1 MNIPRIQLSI
11 HKKIVFLAAAM
22 VAPFLLLAVVLL
34 ASLVNYSRIY
44 DKIVGNLTVAN
55 DYNLNFKEEMDESLY
70 KLVVGYVNFD
80 NISEDETL
88 KDPYLL
94 IGDLRDGF
102 TTLRDITTDTESAM
116 WLETLLRNIDTLEKR
131 VDDIMESIDLGGRYD
146 ENIRELDNSIY
157 ILTELIQDDI
167 QYYIYYQTR
176 SMEAVTADLHN
187 RINAFIMVCGA
198 LAAVLV
204 LATLAAAFRITS
216 GILRPVHILYDAT
229 RQVAGGDLGARAKVQ
244 SHDEIETLAGGF
256 NDMAEKMQRLIE
268 KIKDDEQKMRR
279 ADLRLLQEQI
289 NPHFLYNTLD
299 TIVWLIEGNKEDEAV
314 EMVVTLSNFFR
325 LVLSRG
331 REFISL
337 REEKQHIS
345 SYLEIQQVRYRD
357 IMEYEIEIDP
367 SLYDFQILKLTLQ
380 PLVENAL
387 YHGIKYKRAKGHIW
401 IFGEK
406 RGELLFLTVEDD
418 GAGMEEEELLRLRGE
433 IERPCSE
440 TEQGFGLANVNERI
454 HMYFGPEYGMTIES
468 AKGKGTKV
476 QIRIPAIRADEERK
490 EKGRQA

>member
-94 IGDLRDGF
+94 IKDLRDGF

-146 ENIRELDNSIY
+146 ENIQELDNSIY

-229 RQVAGGDLGARAKVQ
+229 RQVAGGDLGARAKVH

-268 KIKDDEQKMRR
+268 KIKDDE
-279 ADLRLLQEQI
+279 
-289 NPHFLYNTLD
+289 
-299 TIVWLIEGNKEDEAV
+299 
-314 EMVVTLSNFFR
+314 
-325 LVLSRG
+325 
-331 REFISL
+331 
-337 REEKQHIS
+337 
-345 SYLEIQQVRYRD
+345 
-357 IMEYEIEIDP
+357 
-367 SLYDFQILKLTLQ
+367 
-380 PLVENAL
+380 
-387 YHGIKYKRAKGHIW
+387 
-401 IFGEK
+401 
-406 RGELLFLTVEDD
+406 
-418 GAGMEEEELLRLRGE
+418 
-433 IERPCSE
+433 
-440 TEQGFGLANVNERI
+440 
-454 HMYFGPEYGMTIES
+454 
-468 AKGKGTKV
+468 
-476 QIRIPAIRADEERK
+476 
-490 EKGRQA
+490 